1 MSKKIFFSEILLY
14 IILAFGIVG
23 TILSL
28 MPLISQSDALDD
40 KIAFVGEV
48 ISGIMEIVLISLI
61 AYKVCKE
68 GLKKPSYGLLVAYV
82 FTYTLSII
90 ISFVSED
97 LSVIFNV
104 INLILFIVVGFAF
117 LMGEGTKKIGIWLLL
132 SIVGMILLLVFRNA
146 EATHKETIVITGLMY
161 IIPYYYYLFY
171 CVKFLA
177 FNPE

>member
-1 MSKKIFFSEILLY
+1 MSKKVFFSEILLY
-14 IILAFGIVG
+14 IILAFGVVG

-48 ISGIMEIVLISLI
+48 ISGTMEIILISLI
-61 AYKVCKE
+61 AYKVCEE

-97 LSVIFNV
+97 LSVIFNI

-117 LMGEGTKKIGIWLLL
+117 LMGEGTKKLEFG
-132 SIVGMILLLVFRNA
+132 F
-146 EATHKETIVITGLMY
+146 
-161 IIPYYYYLFY
+161 YY
-171 CVKFLA
+171 
-177 FNPE
+177 P